1 VNSVI
6 DAFAGVD
13 ARADFRQTMPAW
25 DNPVHRDADGG
36 AMAQGRAQDRP
47 VIVFDLGGVL
57 IDWNPRHLYRKLF
70 DDEVAME
77 RFLEEVC
84 HGAWNLEQDRG
95 RSFADAIEEA
105 ALRYPYQR
113 SMIEA
118 YHTRWDEMLAGPIEG
133 SVAILEELAAAGCEL
148 HALTNWSAETFP
160 IARPRFAFLDR
171 FETILVS
178 GDERLVK
185 PDARIFQLLLERIA
199 HPAQRCIYI
208 DDSPPNVAAAAAL
221 GFDAIPFTSPS
232 ALRAALAGRGLLVAP
247 EVA

>member
-1 VNSVI
+1 M
-6 DAFAGVD
+6 AG
-13 ARADFRQTMPAW
+13 
-25 DNPVHRDADGG
+25 
-36 AMAQGRAQDRP
+36 AQAQERP

-70 DDEVAME
+70 DDDAAME

-105 ALRYPYQR
+105 ALRHPDQR
-113 SMIEA
+113 TMIEA
-118 YHTRWDEMLAGPIEG
+118 YHTRWDEMLAGEIEG
-133 SVAILEELAAAGCEL
+133 SVAILEELAAAGYEL

-171 FETILVS
+171 FQTILVS
-178 GDERLVK
+178 GHERLVK

-208 DDSPPNVAAAAAL
+208 DDSQPNVAAAVAL
-221 GFDAIPFTSPS
+221 GFDTIHFTAPPE
-232 ALRAALAGRGLLVAP
+232 LRAALAARGLLA
-247 EVA
+247 ATDQG